1 MWNYRS
7 EVIFNTYFQHVNI
20 LKRFICFI
28 SRVWMFYL
36 YVCTCTTCVWR
47 SEEGIG
53 HLGSTIIGDCGPLCG
68 FWEPNP
74 TLLQEQQVLLTSK
87 PSLQILMICS
97 SLYLHYYELNILLF
111 FEGLATQAF
120 SKPKKIIEW
129 PEAKLS
135 SLLVLL
141 RSTRHASVGCTL
153 KHTYLDIDLIYS
165 SYPML
170 SRLL

>member
-20 LKRFICFI
+20 LKRFICII
-28 SRVWMFYL
+28 SRVWMLYL

-53 HLGSTIIGDCGPLCG
+53 HLGSTVIGDCGPLCG

-74 TLLQEQQVLLTSK
+74 TPLQEQQVLLTSK

-97 SLYLHYYELNILLF
+97 SLYLHYYEINILLF

-120 SKPKKIIEW
+120 SKPKKDHRV
-129 PEAKLS
+129 ARGQALS
-135 SLLVLL
+135 PSC
-141 RSTRHASVGCTL
+141 SAQECQACQCGMHIKA
-153 KHTYLDIDLIYS
+153 YLSWY
-165 SYPML
+165 
-170 SRLL
+170 